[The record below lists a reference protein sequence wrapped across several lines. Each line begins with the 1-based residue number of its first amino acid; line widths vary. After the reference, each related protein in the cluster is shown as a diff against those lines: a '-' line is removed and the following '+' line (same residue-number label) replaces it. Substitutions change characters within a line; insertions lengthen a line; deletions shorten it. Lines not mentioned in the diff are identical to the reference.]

1 MRWFGRARRWD
12 VDLYVEITPEAFI
25 FRSKRETFHM
35 AAEAGPNT
43 AAGMGRALGWKYQP
57 PSAPLPL
64 FTPARAGEPAQARY
78 PHLRALLHEAFV
90 RAVGPGL
97 IRLKPR
103 VVLHG
108 AASLDT
114 LLHGYQYELLRR
126 AALEAEARSVRFT
139 EKAPLAPPPGYEMP
153 VNLGDVWME
162 AHGRRL
168 PGKMLPG
175 IRKKRRFRRLRR
187 GSGDDG

>member
-12 VDLYVEITPEAFI
+12 VDLYVEVTPDAFI
-25 FRSKRETFHM
+25 FRSKRETFQL

-43 AAGMGRALGWKYQP
+43 AVGMSRALGWRYEP

-64 FTPARAGEPAQARY
+64 FTAAADGQAPARY

-90 RAVGPGL
+90 RSVGPGL

-103 VVLHG
+103 VVMHG
-108 AASLDT
+108 AASLDP

-168 PGKMLPG
+168 PGKMLPRG
-175 IRKKRRFRRLRR
+175 RTKRGFRRLTR
-187 GSGDDG
+187 GSKED